1 MDKQARGNALA
12 DKPPITLLHID
23 DDSDHLKFT
32 KLFLEK
38 LSDVI
43 QVTSV
48 SDPKNAL
55 DVIRAQSFSCIIC
68 DYKMPLLTGVEL
80 ASLVKQVTDVPF
92 IIYTGQGSEEV
103 AQAAFAAGVDDYVR
117 KETDPSHYQVLLKR
131 IVSAVDKHR
140 GEAETRHTHAVIE
153 SFMDSAT
160 DGFCILDS
168 ELNYIDINKVILERR
183 GLAREEIVG
192 RNIVE
197 VYPLV
202 KESGRFND
210 YLRVIQ
216 TGELFYTEM
225 YDSNNTQR
233 YYQLKAFKVGDGLG
247 IISTDVTRLKR
258 FESRLNALHMSS
270 SRLIKA
276 ESLDEIAFIA
286 SQILYEDL
294 GFEWGDIGFVEED
307 EFVFN
312 RGVNFEFPERLIIP
326 LNSRSIIVRS
336 INSGETQLVSD
347 IREDPDYIMLK
358 VPGYDPP
365 NTLSEIS
372 VPIKLDDASVG
383 AISIESPKL
392 GAFDEDDRKLLEV
405 LAQHMS
411 AAVRRLR
418 EMEDSRRYLE
428 QLEALHQHVLSLN
441 KAKTLDKLLESTYHA
456 LEKVMGFEVIDV
468 IKVQSGYLVDH
479 IAKKPS
485 SPPYRLPLDGKG
497 ITTRAARQKKPQY
510 VPDIRLDPEYTAI
523 NNVTLSEYACPVVVE
538 GETVVVLNVEK
549 PELDAIT
556 VYERKLIETLASHL
570 SSAIHRIRQ
579 LEALNRSEELYR
591 VLVENTSDPVFV
603 TDDEKYLYLNQR
615 AADLLGY
622 EDPKELIGTKAF
634 AHIADVDRERV
645 REYAKIRLKGGAAP
659 VRYTFTIKRKDGSEV
674 IIENSVS
681 RIMFD
686 GKPASL
692 AINRDIT
699 SRVKYE
705 ETLTALHDYAT
716 RLGAVKTVQEAA
728 TTTLDIMEQ
737 VFGWGFISF
746 LVLQGRN
753 LVNVEARGGKPGDE
767 PLPLSGPGLTVRAAR
782 NGRPVYVPDVSQ
794 DPGYIMVD
802 SETKS
807 ELVVPVVSL
816 GRVFAILNVE
826 SRQLNAFTPQDAEL
840 LEILATHVSNSLTRL
855 EHEAELSKASEE
867 KLSGV
872 LRGFEKV
879 SRMVRHDLRNP
890 LQNIRNASK
899 MIEVDPESTEEM
911 LKLIDKNVDY
921 MVYIVDDLG
930 DLVSPRT
937 LHTGLFSLD
946 NLIRG
951 ALEKRILPKYV
962 RLKLS
967 LKSGAKLE
975 MDPHKMTRMIDNLVN
990 NALEAMPEGG
1000 TLKLGSAVED
1010 GEAVVTITDTGRGIH
1025 GGNMGK
1031 LFQPFFSTKETGM
1044 GLGLTYCKEVV
1055 EAHGGSIH
1063 VWSKVDKG
1071 TTVTLRLPMG
1081 TS

>member
-1 MDKQARGNALA
+1 MDKQARGNVLA

-23 DDSDHLKFT
+23 DDLDHLRFT
-32 KLFLEK
+32 KLFLER
-38 LSDVI
+38 LSDII

-48 SDPKNAL
+48 SDPLKVL
-55 DVIRAQSFSCIIC
+55 DVIRAQNFSCIVC
-68 DYKMPLLTGVEL
+68 DYRMPQLTGVDL
-80 ASLVKQVTDVPF
+80 APLVKQVTDTPF

-103 AQAAFAAGVDDYVR
+103 AQAAFVAGVDDYVR

-131 IVSAVDKHR
+131 IMSAVDKYR
-140 GEAETRHTHAVIE
+140 TDVQTRHTQAVIE
-153 SFMDSAT
+153 SFMESAT

-168 ELNYIDINKVILERR
+168 ELNYIDVNKVIVERR
-183 GLAREEIVG
+183 GLAKEKIVG

-197 VYPLV
+197 MYPLV
-202 KESGRFND
+202 KESGRFSD

-216 TGELFYTEM
+216 TGEPFYTEM

-270 SRLIKA
+270 SRIIKA
-276 ESLDEIAFIA
+276 ESLDEVAFIA
-286 SQILYEDL
+286 SQTLYEDL
-294 GFEWGDIGFVEED
+294 GFEWGDIGFVEGD
-307 EFVFN
+307 EFVFY
-312 RGVNFEFPERLIIP
+312 RGVNFEFPERLSIP

-336 INSGETQLVSD
+336 INSGETQLVTD

-365 NTLSEIS
+365 NSLSEIS
-372 VPIKLDDASVG
+372 VPIILDDASVG

-405 LAQHMS
+405 LAQHMAS
-411 AAVRRLR
+411 AVRRLK

-456 LEKVMGFEVIDV
+456 LERVMGFEVIDV
-468 IKVQSGYLVDH
+468 IKVRDGYLVDH
-479 IAKKPS
+479 IAKEPS

-497 ITTRAARQKKPQY
+497 ITVRAARQRKPQY
-510 VPDIRLDPEYTAI
+510 VPDVRLDPEYTAG
-523 NNVTLSEYACPVVVE
+523 NTVTLSEYACPVVVDD
-538 GETVVVLNVEK
+538 ETVAVLNVEK
-549 PELDAIT
+549 PELNAIT
-556 VYERKLIETLASHL
+556 VHERKLTETLASHL

-591 VLVENTSDPVFV
+591 VLVENTSDAVFV

-622 EDPKELIGTKAF
+622 EDPKELIGAKAF

-645 REYAKIRLKGGAAP
+645 REYARTRLKGGAAP
-659 VRYTFTIKRKDGSEV
+659 IRYTFTIMRNDGSEV
-674 IIENSVS
+674 VVENSVS
-681 RIMFD
+681 KLMFD

-692 AINRDIT
+692 SINRDIT
-699 SRVKYE
+699 SRIKYE

-716 RLGAVKTVQEAA
+716 RLSTVKTVQEAA
-728 TTTLDIMEQ
+728 TTTLDIVMQ
-737 VFGWGFISF
+737 AFGWNYISF
-746 LVLQGRN
+746 LVLQGSN
-753 LVNVEARGGKPGDE
+753 LHVVEARGGKPSNE
-767 PLPLSGPGLTVRAAR
+767 LLPLSGPGLTVRAAR
-782 NGRPVYVPDVSQ
+782 NGRPVYAPDVSQ

-802 SETKS
+802 SETRS
-807 ELVVPVVSL
+807 ELVVPVVSHE
-816 GRVFAILNVE
+816 RVLAVLNVE
-826 SRQLNAFTPQDAEL
+826 SRQLNSFTSQDAEL
-840 LEILATHVSNSLTRL
+840 LEILAMHVSSSLTRL

-872 LRGFEKV
+872 FRGFEKV
-879 SRMVRHDLRNP
+879 SRMIRHDLRNP

-899 MIEVDPESTEEM
+899 MMEVAPESSQEM
-911 LKLIDKNVDY
+911 LKIIDKNVDY
-921 MVYIVDDLG
+921 MAYIIDDLG

-937 LHTGLFSLD
+937 LHTGPFSLD
-946 NLIRG
+946 HIIRG
-951 ALEKRILPKYV
+951 ALEKRILPKNV
-962 RLKLS
+962 RLRMT
-967 LKSGAKLE
+967 LKAGAKLE
-975 MDPHKMTRMIDNLVN
+975 MDPHKMTRVIDNIVN

-1000 TLKLGSAVED
+1000 ALRLASTVED
-1010 GEAVVTITDTGRGIH
+1010 GEAVATVTDTGHGISDE
-1025 GGNMGK
+1025 NMGT

-1044 GLGLTYCKEVV
+1044 GLGLTYCKEVA
-1055 EAHGGSIH
+1055 EAHGGSIQIS
-1063 VWSKVDKG
+1063 SKMDKG
-1071 TTVTLRLPMG
+1071 TTVTLRLPIR
-1081 TS
+1081 S